1 MRRLCRVVKLL
12 TTQVCRV
19 NKRRAELDIPLMDC
33 LFIATDVFKHH
44 PTYRIVVAFIDEL
57 SITMLRTLLLDI
69 DCESAHCLKTIALQ
83 KLIT

>member
-1 MRRLCRVVKLL
+1 MLCRVVKLL
-12 TTQVCRV
+12 TAQICRV
-19 NKRRAELDIPLMDC
+19 NKRRAELDILLMDY

-44 PTYRIVVAFIDEL
+44 PTYQIVVAFIDEL

-69 DCESAHCLKTIALQ
+69 DCGSAHCFKTIALQ